1 MAAACCSPLALNET
15 EKGGNNLRLCA
26 HVNHFS
32 RGSGSSSSTC
42 SVPEAQ
48 VDDVAIHG
56 DVGAE
61 VVEHRGDV
69 ILSGTTRTELRQ
81 VQHPENGMRIAS

>member
-1 MAAACCSPLALNET
+1 VGAEAAA
-15 EKGGNNLRLCA
+15 
-26 HVNHFS
+26 
-32 RGSGSSSSTC
+32 STC

-48 VDDVAIHG
+48 VDDAAVHG

-69 ILSGTTRTELRQ
+69 ILSGTQRTGRRQFQRAVQCSAEQRTE
-81 VQHPENGMRIAS
+81 